1 MKTTMAETLWDAE
14 DVASYL
20 KVSRSMVYK
29 LGQSGELPCLRVG
42 ACLRFDPAVVRAF
55 ARGELRGRPGGGIVR
70 VPPRQD
76 HRLHDAPTH

>member
-1 MKTTMAETLWDAE
+1 MKTPMSETLWDAE

-29 LGQSGELPCLRVG
+29 LGQAGDLPCLRVG

-70 VPPRQD
+70 ATPRPD
-76 HRLHDAPTH
+76 EPHDAPPH